1 MQIATTKCSL
11 EMMSQSIFDTF
22 TFHAN
27 PKFWFSCAT
36 NFAHFKI
43 ICSTINVKEQQPN
56 YKIKSFNS
64 SQQLL
69 LQFEVDV
76 GDISIFHKHLF
87 FLQNIVC
94 QISYFCTIWSLHSD
108 SPQKLDVCEN
118 WVKSSNLLVLPIFS
132 EIVYY
137 LNGPFDSKDPSD
149 PNGSSMKVNLFL
161 RDLKVANF
169 KRNWNFRGHKC
180 MWCHVEKA
188 GLIWRN

>member
-11 EMMSQSIFDTF
+11 EMMSQNIFDTF

-87 FLQNIVC
+87 FFAKYSV
-94 QISYFCTIWSLHSD
+94 
-108 SPQKLDVCEN
+108 
-118 WVKSSNLLVLPIFS
+118 
-132 EIVYY
+132 
-137 LNGPFDSKDPSD
+137 
-149 PNGSSMKVNLFL
+149 PNKLFL
-161 RDLKVANF
+161 HNLKLAQRLSTKTRCVWKLSQIF
-169 KRNWNFRGHKC
+169 KFASTSYIFRNCLLFKWTVRLKRSKWSKWKQHEGKFIPDRFQG
-180 MWCHVEKA
+180 
-188 GLIWRN
+188 GQL